1 MAGVILNLSHNLT
14 KMRRLTSLLA
24 LIVLSFAHPATAA
37 IVYVNHTGGG
47 VPIGTSWTNPF
58 TDLTTALSNAQ
69 PGDEIWVAAGVYK
82 PTSGTDRD
90 ISFEVS
96 ADIRIYGGFN
106 GTETAR
112 NQRNWTANT
121 TVLSGDLGLAIINTD
136 NSRRLLNITGT
147 GVIVDGFQIRGVYDE
162 TNLGTGAIRVT
173 ENAEAT
179 IRNCVIRNNLAAGS
193 SAATVL
199 GIAQFEN
206 CLIHANT
213 NTANSGLINGG
224 SGATVDIIH
233 CTFTNNTLQ
242 GISSIVG
249 GALVA
254 DVSVYN
260 SILANGAADNSLLDF
275 IANSV
280 LEGSVGGPD
289 LITDNIITGA
299 PLFVDPSGDFRL
311 TAESPAVNHGS
322 VSYVT
327 SGRDLDGR
335 PRIHNNLP
343 DAGCYEYQERPVVF
357 VNPDATGNGSGFTWN
372 NAYTDLQDALANAE
386 AGEEIWVK
394 AGIYHPTTTNNRL
407 VAFTLSH
414 DVPLYGGF
422 VGWEN
427 ARGQRDWNA
436 NPTILSGNIGD
447 PSIDTDNSYNVVV
460 CNEPFGL
467 FTINGFK
474 IQRGY
479 ADGTIPIRQRGA
491 GIRVNNA
498 GTVNILNCEIHDN
511 YASDEGA
518 GVYVQNADYINI
530 VSSKVRNNES
540 PVSSAVFSGSAALRA
555 ESTAIFDNT
564 NTGTAP
570 LKGVVTAGGTSLI
583 DLINCTIT
591 SNTFD
596 ASSGSFLISA
606 YSLTTVRNS
615 IISGNNFD
623 LTTTVVNDVAF
634 TSSVS
639 HSILEGAEI
648 PNPSEFVSYEIPGF
662 FRPATG
668 DYRLLSTSYGFN
680 NGDPDVVLA
689 NRDADG
695 NPRVALGQVD
705 FGAFEASEELS
716 PIIYVDASAAGA
728 NNGDSWTNAY
738 TDLQDAL
745 AIATPGYEIW
755 VAAGVYTPTSTS
767 DRGVSFSLPGGVTL
781 LGGFNGT
788 ESKANAR
795 NWVQNPTVL
804 SGEIGN
810 LTDLTDNTRV
820 LVRAHDQSEPIKLDG
835 FRIRRA
841 YGDNQPNLSFTIS
854 NSVTI
859 ENCLIN
865 TNTSS
870 LNVIYSIDTE
880 VQFIN
885 SLIRNNECQNLLSV
899 GPENTQFTGVT
910 VAENDCNYIF
920 GVGSTNIEVYNS
932 ILWQPGSSPS
942 FVTIESSNSV
952 FSDTNFNT
960 GGTNISN
967 EDPLFVDPASN
978 DFRLQSGSPAIDLGD
993 ENYTLSS
1000 TDFDLNPRVFGPRPD
1015 AGCYERVNRPTHFV
1029 DKNAT
1034 GAETGNTWADA
1045 FTSLHDA
1052 LSVAQAGSQIWI
1064 TAEIYSPS
1072 ETLDLEEY
1080 FDILDDVNLIGGFT
1094 GNETGIRQRPQGSK
1108 TVIDGFLGTGADGLP
1123 VKSKRLFN
1131 LVSNSTGNTID
1142 GFELRNA
1149 EGSLTQTIVGR
1160 AIQVASSDN
1169 VRIRNCHIHSNTNR
1183 RASAVQLENSSA
1195 RLENCLIEGN
1205 FTNNAGCISALGVS
1219 NLEVLHTTVANNTR
1233 DETIGS
1239 PFSGVNTSTVFMR
1252 NSIVFGNSGGFNTP
1266 TQDNVEYCLLSG
1278 FSSQAG
1284 DNFANNLIGNPLFV
1298 EDSFKLQAESPC
1310 IDFGL
1315 DGLSTAPIDLDG
1327 RPRTYGSAPDLGCYE
1342 FEDKEVVFVDLN
1354 ATGFGTGRSWADA
1367 YTDLQDA
1374 LAEQNGQQIWVA
1386 GGTYKPTNGDDRNVD
1401 FELQSNVHLYGA
1413 FTGSETAIEQRSF
1426 ADALTILSGNIGA
1439 LNDSTDNSY
1448 RTVRVTGQGVIVEG
1462 FEIRDAFAL
1471 EPNAELRGAVTV
1483 DASGNLEI
1491 RNCRITNNV
1500 GWRGPALLLQG
1511 NTVMSNCL
1519 VDANVTQINGIIQS
1533 TNTSLTDLTLINV
1546 TLSANTGLTALQT
1559 VLGSTTGGTTRLF
1572 NSIIADG
1579 GSTIIVSEVSNSIVL
1594 PPITSSAVI
1603 TNLIT
1608 SDPLFVN
1615 ASSGDFELTE
1625 FSPAVDAGN
1634 NSFVIGNLD
1643 LAGNQRIQGNAVDLG
1658 CFESPFSADLDC
1670 LGDYNQDGSVDVS
1683 DLLIFLAEFGCTNNC
1698 IADLDGDGIVGAGDL
1713 LIFLSVFGTS
1723 CW

>member
-1 MAGVILNLSHNLT
+1 
-14 KMRRLTSLLA
+14 MRRLTSLLA
-24 LIVLSFAHPATAA
+24 LLVLSIAHPAKAA
-37 IVYVNHTGGG
+37 IIYVNHTGGG
-47 VPIGTSWTNPF
+47 VPIGTSWANPF
-58 TDLTTALSNAQ
+58 TDLTTALNNAQ

-90 ISFEVS
+90 ISFEVGD
-96 ADIRIYGGFN
+96 DIRIYGGFN

-112 NQRNWTANT
+112 NQRNWIANLS
-121 TVLSGDLGLAIINTD
+121 VLSGDLGVAIINTD

-173 ENAEAT
+173 ANAEAT
-179 IRNCVIRNNLAAGS
+179 IRNCSIRNNLADGS
-193 SAATVL
+193 SAATVI

-206 CLIHANT
+206 CLIHNNT
-213 NTANSGLINGG
+213 NTTSSGVINGG
-224 SGATVDIIH
+224 SGATVSIIH
-233 CTFTNNTLQ
+233 CTFTNNTLL
-242 GISSIVG
+242 GISSIIG
-249 GALVA
+249 GAFVA
-254 DVSVYN
+254 DVRVYN
-260 SILANGAADNSLLDF
+260 SILANGAADNSTLDF
-275 IANSV
+275 ISNSV
-280 LEGSVGGPD
+280 LEGTVSGLD
-289 LITDNIITGA
+289 LITENIVNGA
-299 PLFVDPSGDFRL
+299 PLFVDPAGDFRL
-311 TAESPAVNHGS
+311 TAESPAINHGS
-322 VSYVT
+322 LSYVNT
-327 SGRDLDGR
+327 GRDLDGR

-357 VNPDATGNGSGFTWN
+357 VNPDATGNAAGFTWN
-372 NAYTDLQDALANAE
+372 NAYTDLQDALANAQ

-394 AGIYHPTTTNNRL
+394 EGIYRPTTTSNRL

-447 PSIDTDNSYNVVV
+447 PSIETDNSYNVVV
-460 CNEPFGL
+460 CNDPFSL

-474 IQRGY
+474 IQSGY
-479 ADGTIPIRQRGA
+479 ADGTVPIRQRGA
-491 GIRVNNA
+491 GVRVNNA
-498 GTVNILNCEIHDN
+498 GTVNILNCEIRNNH
-511 YASDEGA
+511 ASDEGA
-518 GVYVQNADYINI
+518 GIYTQNADYINI

-540 PVSSAVFSGSAALRA
+540 PVSAAVYSGSAALRA
-555 ESTAIFDNT
+555 ESTAILDNT

-570 LKGVVTAGGTSLI
+570 LKGVITAGGTSLI

-591 SNTFD
+591 GNTFD

-606 YSLTTVRNS
+606 YSLSTVQNS

-623 LTTTVVNDVAF
+623 LATTVVNDAAF

-648 PNPSEFVSYEIPGF
+648 PNPGELVSYGSPGF
-662 FRPATG
+662 FRPVDS
-668 DYRLLSTSYGFN
+668 DYRLLSSSFGFN
-680 NGDPDVVLA
+680 NGDPDVVQT

-705 FGAFEASEELS
+705 FGAFETAEELS
-716 PIIYVDASAAGA
+716 PIIYVNSSAAGA
-728 NNGDSWTNAY
+728 NNGNSWANAY

-745 AIATPGYEIW
+745 ANATSGYEIW

-788 ESKANAR
+788 ESKPNAR
-795 NWVQNPTVL
+795 NWAQNPTVL

-810 LTDLTDNTRV
+810 STDLTDNTRV
-820 LVRAHDQSEPIKLDG
+820 LIRAHEQSEPIKMDG

-841 YGDNQPNLSFTIS
+841 YGDNQPNISFTFS

-920 GVGSTNIEVYNS
+920 GVGSTNIVVHNA
-932 ILWQPGSSPS
+932 ILWQPSSNPS

-967 EDPLFVDPASN
+967 EDPLFVNAAAN
-978 DFRLQSGSPAIDLGD
+978 DFRLQPGSPAIDLGD
-993 ENYTLSS
+993 ESYTTSL
-1000 TDFDLNPRVFGPRPD
+1000 TDFDLNPRIFGPRPD
-1015 AGCYERVNRPTHFV
+1015 AGCYERVNRPIVFV

-1034 GAETGNTWADA
+1034 GAESGNTWTDA

-1064 TAEIYSPS
+1064 TAENYTPS
-1072 ETLDLEEY
+1072 DN
-1080 FDILDDVNLIGGFT
+1080 FDIDAFYEIPDDVNLIGGFLGT
-1094 GNETGIRQRPQGSK
+1094 ETGFQQRPLGSK
-1108 TVIDGFLGTGADGLP
+1108 TVIDGFLGDDGLGD
-1123 VKSKRLFN
+1123 VLRSKLLFSFDGN
-1131 LVSNSTGNTID
+1131 ATGNLID
-1142 GFELRNA
+1142 GFELRDAQFDINISETA
-1149 EGSLTQTIVGR
+1149 R
-1160 AIQVASSDN
+1160 AINVNASEN
-1169 VRIRNCHIHSNTNR
+1169 IRIRNCHIHNNESR
-1183 RASAVQLENSSA
+1183 RGSAIALTESSA
-1195 RLENCLIEGN
+1195 TLENCLIESN
-1205 FTNNAGCISALGVS
+1205 TSDLTGCIHLFANSQLDVIHS
-1219 NLEVLHTTVANNTR
+1219 TIVNNTR
-1233 DETIGS
+1233 ISFSNKS
-1239 PFSGVNTSTVFMR
+1239 PISGINSSELFMR
-1252 NSIVFGNSGGFNTP
+1252 NSIIWGNGGGLDSPN
-1266 TQDNVEYCLLSG
+1266 QSDVSHCLSENFTAQNGELFTEVISATDPEFEEG
-1278 FSSQAG
+1278 SFRLTAG
-1284 DNFANNLIGNPLFV
+1284 SA
-1298 EDSFKLQAESPC
+1298 AR
-1310 IDFGL
+1310 DFGV
-1315 DGLSTAPIDLDG
+1315 DGLSSVDVDLDG

-1367 YTDLQDA
+1367 YTNLQDA

-1426 ADALTILSGNIGA
+1426 ANALTILSGNIGA

-1546 TLSANTGLTALQT
+1546 TLSANTGLTTLQT
-1559 VLGSTTGGTTRLF
+1559 VLGSTTGGTTRLL

-1579 GSTIIVSEVSNSIVL
+1579 GSAIIVSEVSNSIVL
-1594 PPITSSAVI
+1594 PPITSSATI
-1603 TNLIT
+1603 SNLIT
-1608 SDPLFVN
+1608 DDPLFVDAN
-1615 ASSGDFELTE
+1615 AGDYQLSE
-1625 FSPAVDAGN
+1625 FSPAIDAGN
-1634 NSFVIGNLD
+1634 NNFVIGNLD

-1670 LGDYNQDGSVDVS
+1670 LGDFNHDGSVDVS
-1683 DLLIFLAEFGCTNNC
+1683 DLLIFLTEFGCTNNC
-1698 IADLDGDGIVGAGDL
+1698 FADLDGDGIVGASDL
-1713 LIFLSVFGTS
+1713 LLFLSVFGTS